1 MSPSRGICARD
12 PSKGREER
20 KRKWRRGGEEWD
32 GTMRVI
38 RMGEGEESEWNKG
51 EMRRKEYDIRL
62 DRRKGGFGS

>member
-12 PSKGREER
+12 PSKGGTKEKVAEG
-20 KRKWRRGGEEWD
+20 WRRMGRNNEGD
-32 GTMRVI
+32 TN
-38 RMGEGEESEWNKG
+38 GEGEESEWNKG